1 MKKNL
6 IIFAS
11 LLIFACQGVD
21 KPKKPKNLI
30 SEDKMVDVLYDVYIL
45 NAAKGLNKKVLESNG
60 IKPETFLFQKHKIDS
75 LQFAE
80 SNNYYAYDTKTYE
93 SIVEKVKKRMEN
105 DKLKYDVLAEKEKE
119 KQDSLTIKNKKKKD
133 SLLINQK
140 IKNRLEQIKQ

>member
-1 MKKNL
+1 MKRIL
-6 IIFAS
+6 IIFVS

-30 SEDKMVDVLYDVYIL
+30 SKDKMVDVLYDVYVL
-45 NAAKGLNKKVLESNG
+45 NSAKSINKKVLESNG
-60 IKPETFLFQKHKIDS
+60 IQPERFLFQKHKIDS

-93 SIVEKVKKRMEN
+93 TIVEKVKERMEN
-105 DKLKYDVLAEKEKE
+105 DKITYDALAEKEKE

-133 SLLINQK
+133 SLLINQQ
-140 IKNRLEQIKQ
+140 IKKRLEQIKQ